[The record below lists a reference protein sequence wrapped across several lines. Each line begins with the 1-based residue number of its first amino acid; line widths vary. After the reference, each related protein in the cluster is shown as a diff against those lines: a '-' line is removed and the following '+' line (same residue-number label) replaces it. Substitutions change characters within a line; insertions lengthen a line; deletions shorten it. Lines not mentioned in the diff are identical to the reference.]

1 MKRISL
7 LVMAFMV
14 LFSCSAFAASASNQT
29 VGVVIIGSS
38 DFKTAD
44 YFNSIKS
51 SFQSNNEYTVEYGNG
66 IQSKYQ
72 SYWLDKGFL
81 EEQKPVKQDLIDF
94 VKYSGYDKVLFVM
107 VKDPVV
113 DKHKQQTGLFTSVVN
128 SRASISVNAFL
139 ADKSNVIKASSSTKE
154 DDSEASELRAKRG
167 AFRKC
172 LQEISKNIDL
182 SK

>member
-1 MKRISL
+1 M
-7 LVMAFMV
+7 
-14 LFSCSAFAASASNQT
+14 
-29 VGVVIIGSS
+29 
-38 DFKTAD
+38 
-44 YFNSIKS
+44 
-51 SFQSNNEYTVEYGNG
+51 
-66 IQSKYQ
+66 
-72 SYWLDKGFL
+72 
-81 EEQKPVKQDLIDF
+81 
-94 VKYSGYDKVLFVM
+94 KYSGYDKVLFVM